1 MRDVPIAPICETV
14 VRERAASSATRNWR
28 GLALGALLSLAISI
42 GGNEWAYSTLVPL
55 LVTYV
60 AKAVPIAGLIAL
72 TAVYQLYELP
82 GVPRQLRNRLLFCL
96 GVYAGI
102 LVLGSMFW
110 FTTSPPPWLYV
121 SLCQAILC
129 GLAGCGIGRTPE
141 AAVWTLRTMARVGAV
156 VAVYKYAMPDVEMGA
171 SFPTLGVGWPVEV
184 FILFGFCWY
193 LCAAL
198 LAARVSMEMLLGAAA
213 CALEV
218 FIAFHKPLVF
228 AGIACMAT
236 LILLLQF
243 LKAHRRRGN
252 LRLLTACVVLS
263 GTLFAAYEATGGR
276 ILEQY
281 EEDFF
286 LKYLHMSTSPDD
298 LALDAG
304 ALHGFSGGRFDLW
317 EQAMNQFWTSPLVG
331 SGPGRRFFGEASGEL
346 VHAHNGYI
354 EILYSIGILGALAH
368 VAAAWI
374 WLRRT
379 VLTRGFRE
387 RARVT
392 LPIAV
397 YLGGFLFYESGEG
410 ATVLFTVLSFVYFLM
425 GVAFGYSFSAGD
437 ASQKADMKPDRKL
450 DRKTAS
456 QQAASLADAPLI
468 QADVP
473 AQ

>member
-1 MRDVPIAPICETV
+1 MREPTTPAIID
-14 VRERAASSATRNWR
+14 RASRNEPARSATRNWR
-28 GLALGALLSLAISI
+28 GLALGALLCLAISV
-42 GGNEWAYSTLVPL
+42 GGNEWAYSTLIPL
-55 LVTYV
+55 LVTYI
-60 AKAVPIAGLIAL
+60 AKAFPIAGLIVL
-72 TAVYQLYELP
+72 TMLYQLYELQ

-96 GVYAGI
+96 GMYVGI
-102 LVLGSMFW
+102 VVLGLMFW

-129 GLAGCGIGRTPE
+129 GFVGCGIGRTHE
-141 AAVWTLRTMARVGAV
+141 AAMWTLKTMARVGAV
-156 VAVYKYAMPDVEMGA
+156 VAVYKYLMPDVETGA

-193 LCAAL
+193 LCEAM
-198 LAARVSMEMLLGAAA
+198 LAARISIEMLLGGAA
-213 CALEV
+213 CSLEV

-228 AGIACMAT
+228 AGIACMVT

-252 LRLLTACVVLS
+252 LRLLAASLLLS
-263 GTLFAAYEATGGR
+263 GALFAAYEATGGR
-276 ILEQY
+276 IIEQY

-286 LKYLHMSTSPDD
+286 LKYLHMSTSPDE

-317 EQAMNQFWTSPLVG
+317 EQAINQFWTSPLVG
-331 SGPGRRFFGEASGEL
+331 SGPGRRFYGEASGEL

-379 VLTRGFRE
+379 VLMRGFPR
-387 RARVT
+387 RATVM
-392 LPIAV
+392 LPVAV
-397 YLGGFLFYESGEG
+397 YLGGFLFYETGEG

-425 GVAFGYSFSAGD
+425 GVAFGYSFSAGRTGKKSESTQ
-437 ASQKADMKPDRKL
+437 ASRP
-450 DRKTAS
+450 
-456 QQAASLADAPLI
+456 APTIMETNLI
-468 QADVP
+468 QADVS